1 MDLRA
6 IEAELARRAAA
17 EHGAHGAMRLD
28 DDALFRA
35 LSSDGIAAGL
45 FGALLERIAELEDSR
60 REQREPAPTP
70 NAAAVLA
77 NAGPART

>member
-6 IEAELARRAAA
+6 IEAELARRSAA

-45 FGALLERIAELEDSR
+45 FSALLQRVDELETAR

-70 NAAAVLA
+70 TAAAVLA
-77 NAGPART
+77 NV